1 MLRRCFNPNCREYCN
16 YGARGIT
23 ACERWLIFE
32 NFYADTGDAPPGKTL
47 DRINNDGNYE
57 PSNWQWA
64 TYREQA
70 HNRRPPKRKRRAKL
84 ADIITYAGAL
94 ARAASA
100 STQGAEP

>member
-1 MLRRCFNPNCREYCN
+1 LRRCFNPNCREYRN

-23 ACERWLIFE
+23 VCERWLSFE
-32 NFYADTGDAPPGKTL
+32 NYYADTGDAPLGKTL

-70 HNRRPPKRKRRAKL
+70 YNRRPPKRKRRSKL
-84 ADIITYAGAL
+84 EEISAYAAAL
-94 ARAASA
+94 KRAAST
-100 STQGAEP
+100 STRGEQQ